1 MCAQTPS
8 RRRHRPRKPRG
19 QALAELAVAIPV
31 LFLMLMGGLDATLMI
46 ANRMTTASSVR
57 QGARL
62 ASELGGLQSNP
73 GATTGQIDAQIVRNV
88 LAVAGGTNFTALREV
103 DIYAPTAPGGVYQ
116 LGDPVD
122 QYFISGSS
130 VTPGTITFPI
140 DMRNQTPPNE
150 VSIGV
155 RLLWEYHPPGGIFP
169 KIMQLEDFTVM
180 KATPVID

>member
-1 MCAQTPS
+1 MHASTPS
-8 RRRHRPRKPRG
+8 RERRGPRQRGG

-46 ANRMTTASSVR
+46 ANRMTAASAVR

-88 LAVAGGTNFTALREV
+88 LAVAAGTNFVVLREV
-103 DIYAPTAPGGVYQ
+103 DIYAPTAAGGVYRP
-116 LGDPVD
+116 GDPVD
-122 QYFISGSS
+122 QYFVSGSS
-130 VTPGTITFPI
+130 VTPGTMTFPI
-140 DMRNQTPPNE
+140 DSRNQTPPNE

-155 RLLWEYHPPGGIFP
+155 RLLWEYRPPGGIFP
-169 KIMQLEDFTVM
+169 RIMQLEDFTVM
-180 KATPVID
+180 KASPVID